1 MRTNALS
8 TAGRVAVA
16 SLAFASTAIA
26 FQRLTG
32 VGAQFPTVPPG
43 LILLLVAIAAHLLI
57 PRWWAAAVGTAIPL
71 MIAVGGVVAPE
82 AREAISDPGDVD
94 AFVGTL
100 AVFAGA
106 AVAAVA
112 GAITVVET
120 SQPTHTHSTPAPS
133 PSGSNSAA
141 AGPGRERPS
150 RRRLPRTARRL
161 VLLAHLVAALG
172 WLGVDVVLGFLAVT
186 GFTSNDPGR
195 VAASYLALDTFA
207 VPLLLVFGLS
217 TLASGLMLSIG
228 SGLGVIRH
236 WWVAIKLAINVVLS
250 GLVLLLLQPRLTEAA
265 SQAGQID
272 STLSDRLGGIPID
285 MLFPAFVSGAALLAA
300 SLLGTFKP
308 WGPTPYGRRRTTT
321 MPPATTCTPAD
332 RPPPRVSSPIR
343 R

>member
-8 TAGRVAVA
+8 TASRVAVA

-82 AREAISDPGDVD
+82 AREAIGDPGDVD

-106 AVAAVA
+106 AAAVA

-120 SQPTHTHSTPAPS
+120 SQPAHTHSTPAPS

-172 WLGVDVVLGFLAVT
+172 WLGVDVVVGFLAVT

-217 TLASGLMLSIG
+217 TLASGLLLSIG

-321 MPPATTCTPAD
+321 MPPATTCTP
-332 RPPPRVSSPIR
+332 RPTDPRPG
-343 R
+343 